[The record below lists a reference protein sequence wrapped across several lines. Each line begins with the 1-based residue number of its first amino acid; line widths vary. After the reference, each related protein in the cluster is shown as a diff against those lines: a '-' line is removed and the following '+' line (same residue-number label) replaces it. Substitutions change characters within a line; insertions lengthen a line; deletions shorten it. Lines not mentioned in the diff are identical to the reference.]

1 MQMLNEVFSLLH
13 KNAAISVMIYVQI
26 NSHAFTFTSISYQL
40 NCNSLTGIYS
50 YSGCSLAILSTTGC
64 VTPVEL

>member
-1 MQMLNEVFSLLH
+1 MQLLNEVFSLLH

-26 NSHAFTFTSISYQL
+26 NNRAFTSINNLL
-40 NCNSLTGIYS
+40 NYNILTRIYF